1 VPVPAST
8 PPRAAHRVHRPE
20 APAGLK
26 RGMRSREGSSASASA
41 RHWRNGRPGVARRG
55 AETCVA
61 APPHRG
67 KSASG
72 DAVDHVLATGL
83 PSGRNPRWREALRSR
98 AIRPPRPGRGRPR
111 FPASAGA
118 DGSRLPPV
126 AVGATDLADGTGAVA
141 ASAAAGHVVFSRQ
154 APSTGRFELVAWS
167 AGRGLRVLPVGDRAV
182 PFDAD
187 VGRDAPGGAVVS
199 YSHCAVDG
207 TVSYV
212 LPSVDFSAA
221 RPRAAT
227 ESRVRSQALTATPG
241 PENRPAAPGNARGLS
256 RPASCS
262 WAVGVVGLG

>member
-1 VPVPAST
+1 
-8 PPRAAHRVHRPE
+8 
-20 APAGLK
+20 
-26 RGMRSREGSSASASA
+26 MRTRKGSSASASA

-167 AGRGLRVLPVGDRAV
+167 AGGVCASCPSATGRCRSTQTLGATPPVAQWSATRTARSTARSPMYFRASTSVQRGRALPLRVAS
-182 PFDAD
+182 
-187 VGRDAPGGAVVS
+187 GRR
-199 YSHCAVDG
+199 H
-207 TVSYV
+207 
-212 LPSVDFSAA
+212 
-221 RPRAAT
+221 
-227 ESRVRSQALTATPG
+227 
-241 PENRPAAPGNARGLS
+241 
-256 RPASCS
+256 
-262 WAVGVVGLG
+262 

>member
-1 VPVPAST
+1 
-8 PPRAAHRVHRPE
+8 
-20 APAGLK
+20 
-26 RGMRSREGSSASASA
+26 MRSREGSSASASA

-126 AVGATDLADGTGAVA
+126 AVGATDLPTAP
-141 ASAAAGHVVFSRQ
+141 
-154 APSTGRFELVAWS
+154 APSRRAPPRGTSSSRARRLAPVGLSSSRGRRGGVCASCPSATGRCRSTQTLGATPPVAQWS
-167 AGRGLRVLPVGDRAV
+167 ATRTARSTARSPMYFRASTSVQRGRALPLRVAS
-182 PFDAD
+182 
-187 VGRDAPGGAVVS
+187 GRR
-199 YSHCAVDG
+199 H
-207 TVSYV
+207 
-212 LPSVDFSAA
+212 
-221 RPRAAT
+221 
-227 ESRVRSQALTATPG
+227 
-241 PENRPAAPGNARGLS
+241 
-256 RPASCS
+256 
-262 WAVGVVGLG
+262 

>member
-1 VPVPAST
+1 
-8 PPRAAHRVHRPE
+8 
-20 APAGLK
+20 
-26 RGMRSREGSSASASA
+26 MRSREGSSASASA

-141 ASAAAGHVVFSRQ
+141 PSAAAGHVVFSRQ